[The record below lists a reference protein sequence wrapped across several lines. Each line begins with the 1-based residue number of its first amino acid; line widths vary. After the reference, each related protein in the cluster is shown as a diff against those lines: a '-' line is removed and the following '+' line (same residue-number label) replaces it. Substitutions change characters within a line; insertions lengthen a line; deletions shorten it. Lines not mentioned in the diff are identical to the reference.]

1 MTNEIESANGAAVFN
16 AYAHD
21 NGAYPYHNQPET
33 LARLLRD
40 LMHYADDWSIDFPP
54 VSRKRD
60 GAMSKIAIS
69 RTMKRAIDLSR
80 HQD

>member
-40 LMHYADDWSIDFPP
+40 LMHYADDWSIDFAAC
-54 VSRKRD
+54 VEEARRRYEQDRD
-60 GAMSKIAIS
+60 FAYDEA
-69 RTMKRAIDLSR
+69 RD
-80 HQD
+80 